1 MWTNE
6 SLVDAWRAAM
16 FFGMVAT
23 VAGIE
28 AWKLT
33 VAEMGLGERG

>member
-1 MWTNE
+1 MWKMDAV
-6 SLVDAWRAAM
+6 VDAWRAAM

-33 VAEMGLGERG
+33 VAEWER